1 MSTVYVGSARSDER
15 GKINGGKA
23 GDQTGLEVSKQK
35 WYKHSKGW
43 RVLRCKIP
51 GMMDEFIAEAME
63 SACDNNKIGYD
74 QNQRLTLYNLIKAY
88 NFDPS
93 KASTACETDCSAL
106 VRVCVLYALRKV
118 GRNTSVDDFITSNL
132 ANVLIKTGLFEELT
146 ESKYTSRS
154 DYLMKGDILV
164 TKTKGHTVVV
174 LNSGDKAGDTTP
186 EVSRPLGSEILRN
199 GDEGAAV
206 KELQSWLI
214 QLGYDLGKWGADG
227 DFGDA
232 TEMAVRKFQ
241 KDRGCEVDGKVG
253 PETLTALEKAL
264 KIDDGDGDPKD
275 PRKVRIINGQCYVR
289 SAPNTNGKILGV
301 AREGDV
307 FPYGGQMSENGWPLI
322 AFENQNA
329 WVSGKYSRLEE

>member
-15 GKINGGKA
+15 GKATGGKA
-23 GDQTGLEVSKQK
+23 GDQTGREVSKQK

-51 GMMDEFIAEAME
+51 EMRRLIADAMRA
-63 SACDNNKIGYD
+63 ACDNNKIGYD
-74 QNQRLTLYNLIKAY
+74 QVQRLTLYNLIKAF

-106 VRVCVLYALRKV
+106 VRVCVLYALRKT
-118 GRNTSVDDFITSNL
+118 GRNIEIDNFITSNQMS
-132 ANVLIKTGLFEELT
+132 VLLKTGLFAELT
-146 ESKYTSRS
+146 ESKYTSKS
-154 DYLMKGDILV
+154 DYLMEGDILV

-174 LNSGDKAGDTTP
+174 LNSGDKAGDATP
-186 EVSRPLGSEILRN
+186 EVNRPLGSEILRN
-199 GDEGAAV
+199 GDEGSAV
-206 KELQSWLI
+206 KELQSWLLQI
-214 QLGYDLGKWGADG
+214 GYDLGKWGADG

-232 TEMAVRKFQ
+232 TEMAVRQFQ
-241 KDRGCEVDGKVG
+241 KDHGCEVDGKVG

-264 KIDDGDGDPKD
+264 KIDEGDGDLIEPQN
-275 PRKVRIINGQCYVR
+275 VRIVDGQCYVR
-289 SAPNTNGKILGV
+289 SAPNTSGKILGV
-301 AREGDV
+301 AHEGDA

-329 WVSGKYSRLEE
+329 WVSGRYSRLEG